1 MADKNE
7 LLKAITAGK
16 EITHTIL
23 KSSMYE
29 SSSSTFLREY
39 LASLT
44 GENGSSSKENQA
56 MKSFSEESANVV
68 AEMEKIAQTHR
79 ENTTEMNTME
89 NYFGEFVHE
98 LEELK
103 HSRERLREET
113 QRLKELINQVNI
125 QVKGIQEISE
135 QTNLLS
141 FNASIEAARAGD
153 AGKGFRIIA
162 NEVKKLSENTKA
174 NSQIIADNIKSL
186 NMEIEHVV
194 NENESGTEILSQLR
208 ETAASTKTTLS
219 RIASDSSVTAEV
231 TENAVKKISLNNEQ
245 IVKVA
250 AAVEKET
257 IKNITQIADKAAD
270 NIFQLNDRVSLLV
283 ELKELFEYLEKEQKE
298 ENTEE

>member
-44 GENGSSSKENQA
+44 GDKGSSKENAA
-56 MKSFSEESANVV
+56 MKAFSEESASVV
-68 AEMEKIAQTHR
+68 AEMKRVAETHR
-79 ENTTEMNTME
+79 ESTTEINTME
-89 NYFGEFVHE
+89 QYFGEFVHE

-186 NMEIEHVV
+186 NLEIEHVV
-194 NENESGTEILSQLR
+194 NENESGTEILTQLR
-208 ETAASTKTTLS
+208 ETASSTKNTLNK
-219 RIASDSSVTAEV
+219 IASESAVTADI
-231 TENAVKKISLNNEQ
+231 TANAVKKISLNNEQ
-245 IVKVA
+245 IVKVTDSL
-250 AAVEKET
+250 EKET

>member
-7 LLKAITAGK
+7 LLTAILAGK
-16 EITHTIL
+16 EITQSIL

-39 LASLT
+39 LSNLT
-44 GENGSSSKENQA
+44 GGDGTGSKENVA
-56 MKSFSEESANVV
+56 MKQFSEESAYIVS
-68 AEMEKIAQTHR
+68 EMQTIAQSHR
-79 ENTTEMNTME
+79 QNCTEMNSME
-89 NYFGEFVHE
+89 SYFGEFVRE

-113 QRLKELINQVNI
+113 QKLKELINQVNT
-125 QVKGIQEISE
+125 QVKGIQAISE

-186 NMEIEHVV
+186 NNEIEHVV
-194 NENESGTEILSQLR
+194 NENESGTEILSRLR
-208 ETAASTKTTLS
+208 DTATNTRNTLS
-219 RIASDSSVTAEV
+219 KIAAESSRTADI
-231 TENAVKKISLNNEQ
+231 TDNAVRKISENNEQ

-250 AAVEKET
+250 ADVEQET
-257 IKNITQIADKAAD
+257 IKNITEISDKAAD

-283 ELKELFEYLEKEQKE
+283 ELKELFEYLEKEQSAQ
-298 ENTEE
+298 